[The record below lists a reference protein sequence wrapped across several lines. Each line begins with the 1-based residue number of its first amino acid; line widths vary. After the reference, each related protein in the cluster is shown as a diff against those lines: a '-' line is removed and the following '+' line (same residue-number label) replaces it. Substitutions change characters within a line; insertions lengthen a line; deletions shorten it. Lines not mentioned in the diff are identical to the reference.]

1 MECVYLSVG
10 RLMTDANWIREFL
23 MSHPSYKHD
32 SLVCEQINYDLMV
45 SIHEMSRVNSPVSS
59 PRLSLLSQQPMD
71 FFLIEDD
78 L

>member
-1 MECVYLSVG
+1 
-10 RLMTDANWIREFL
+10 MTGANWVREFV

-32 SLVCEQINYDLMV
+32 SLVCEKICYDLMV
-45 SIHEMSRVNSPVSS
+45 SINEMSRVNSPVSS
-59 PRLSLLSQQPMD
+59 PHLSALSKQAVD